1 MRDFIVYIFLTVLFS
16 GTLAVAKTPS
26 VSLIREGSRI
36 VDAEATLILFSDG
49 SPTRVQVGDDGVE
62 LVVFPNTRLAEM
74 EGETSKKQNTRFRL
88 SGEVFTYKKGNFL
101 LVRDVTAIGSFAE
114 RRSPA
119 VTLSSPDAEDDSN
132 SSNNDSVESIINELK
147 EATGSL
153 TKSIRNASTNPIKR
167 SSTRSEGVRITNR
180 RGHIVR
186 NNEGAWVFVFVADAT
201 GLSDPSCTVLPST
214 AAEKLFGY
222 ASKGGFTVPLLVS
235 GEVLT
240 YHGHNFLLLR
250 SWRRVHTAD
259 HLDG

>member
-1 MRDFIVYIFLTVLFS
+1 MRDFIIYIFLTVLFL
-16 GTLAVAKTPS
+16 GTLAVAKTPA

-36 VDAEATLILFSDG
+36 VDAEATLILFGNG
-49 SPTRVQVGDDGVE
+49 SPTRVQIGDDGIE

-88 SGEVFTYKKGNFL
+88 SGEVFTYEKGNFL

-114 RRSPA
+114 RRSPT
-119 VTLSSPDAEDDSN
+119 VTPSSPDAEDDSN

-222 ASKGGFTVPLLVS
+222 ASKGAFTVPLLVS

-250 SWRRVHTAD
+250 SWRKVHTAD